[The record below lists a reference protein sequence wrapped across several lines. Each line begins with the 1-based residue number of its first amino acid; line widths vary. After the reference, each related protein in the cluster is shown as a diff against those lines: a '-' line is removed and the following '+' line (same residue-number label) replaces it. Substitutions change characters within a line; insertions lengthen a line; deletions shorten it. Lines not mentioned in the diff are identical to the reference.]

1 MEDENNITAPLVDF
15 LERGDPVERC
25 MAVLELI
32 KEGERKAI
40 RHSLELGGL
49 SLDSDDE
56 DHNARIRACRFRAE
70 DDVKWFAAH
79 RAIVEARIEQKT
91 QPKPAA
97 PKPALH

>member
-25 MAVLELI
+25 MAVLQLI
-32 KEGERKAI
+32 KEAERKAI
-40 RHSLELGGL
+40 RHALELGGL
-49 SLDSDDE
+49 YLDSEDE
-56 DHNARIRACRFRAE
+56 AHNTKILACRFRAE

-79 RAIVEARIEQKT
+79 RAVVEARIEQKT

-97 PKPALH
+97 LNPALH